1 MTRTIYVFTEGA
13 TERWVGKVLWNRH
26 ILDRQASPKPDDWS
40 PSTGTSRD
48 GFEQVLNR
56 LTGKSGQLNNLLND
70 ASIQKPLR
78 VLLIFD
84 REDRQSPRHL
94 ASDVEKGLQWN
105 DPFWQ
110 DFTFQP
116 VNGWDNLFEHRSDEL
131 HLMLHVSNAAV
142 DGISRWDFDGYIL
155 QLLQGP
161 AKQTI
166 AQAFRPENA
175 HDLLKKA
182 EEEIPQL
189 MQRNNFPW
197 THAKSW
203 LYAYITVFQFRGS
216 HVAFAEEVVRNTPE
230 GELKRVF
237 ASLIEAWKRLI

>member
-1 MTRTIYVFTEGA
+1 MTKDIYIFTEGA
-13 TERWVGKVLWNRH
+13 TERWVGK
-26 ILDRQASPKPDDWS
+26 ILRDRGMLNQQAIPKPADWS
-40 PSTGTSRD
+40 TRPRTERE
-48 GFEQVLNR
+48 GFQQVLGALKGAN
-56 LTGKSGQLNNLLND
+56 GQLNNLLKTIKID
-70 ASIQKPLR
+70 RPIRA
-78 VLLIFD
+78 LLVFD
-84 REDRQSPRHL
+84 QEDRKNPQDL
-94 ASDVEKGLQWN
+94 ANEVAQALRWN

-142 DGISRWDFDGYIL
+142 DGISRRDFDGHIL

-161 AKQTI
+161 AKRTI
-166 AQAFRPENA
+166 AQAFRPGNA

-189 MQRNNFPW
+189 MQSNRFPW

-216 HVAFAEEVVRNTPE
+216 HVAFAEEVVQKIPE
-230 GELKRVF
+230 DELKRVF
-237 ASLIEAWKRLI
+237 ASLIEAWQRLI